1 MQPCCVLVYL
11 TTTEKDF
18 KIIIMSSISPD
29 KISLVKKFYYLDK
42 MCMREISE
50 RLGVSIHAV
59 VHFMR
64 KYDLPRRSYKEMNRL
79 RFERKSPSFKWRKHL
94 SRDAEAL
101 KLAGAM
107 LYWGEGYKSEKGSV
121 LDFTNSDPVMIKIFL
136 NFMHSVFELDE
147 SKFRVLL
154 YCYADQNTSELIK
167 FWSDLSGIGRKQFI
181 KPYVRKDFRKDGRKM
196 HYGMVHIR
204 YIDKKLLLAIKELI
218 EHYKIKFAQV
228 DP

>member
-1 MQPCCVLVYL
+1 
-11 TTTEKDF
+11 
-18 KIIIMSSISPD
+18 MSSISPD

-167 FWSDLSGIGRKQFI
+167 FWSGLSGIGRKQFI
-181 KPYVRKDFRKDGRKM
+181 KPYVRKDFKKDCRKM